1 MSAVEFDQLIV
12 NAVSRLSYYAYF
24 GYKLWKFGS
33 KLLYKLIILLNNLH
47 WDLFLLITVCLLYT
61 SDAADE

>member
-24 GYKLWKFGS
+24 GYKL
-33 KLLYKLIILLNNLH
+33 
-47 WDLFLLITVCLLYT
+47 
-61 SDAADE
+61 

>member
-33 KLLYKLIILLNNLH
+33 KLLYKLIILLNESH
-47 WDLFLLITVCLLYT
+47 FSLLC
-61 SDAADE
+61 A